1 MKIGL
6 PLPRFARSPIFF
18 LGLAAL
24 QVHLGG
30 GHILASF
37 RTGVTWTD
45 IWKGFGAMA
54 GAYYFLALWLRTRW
68 RVSSSQ

>member
-1 MKIGL
+1 MKSGL
-6 PLPRFARSPIFF
+6 PLPRFARSPMFF
-18 LGLAAL
+18 LGLVAL
-24 QVHLGG
+24 HVYLGG
-30 GHILASF
+30 GHILALF

-54 GAYYFLALWLRTRW
+54 GAYYFLALWLRTRG